1 MVADP
6 LLDATLYA
14 YTVRGGSYLVFVNLM
29 HAVERLERS
38 HQAGRSCRSIPK
50 HWRRTLAL
58 FTLYLGEV
66 FMFFAL
72 FFMRIATSTEI
83 AKRKV
88 QPTTPATMP
97 TMSAMLVSSPSLS
110 PCLPTLSL

>member
-14 YTVRGGSYLVFVNLM
+14 YTVRGGSYLVFGNLM
-29 HAVERLERS
+29 HAVERLEISSSRE
-38 HQAGRSCRSIPK
+38 IVPLNPK
-50 HWRRTLAL
+50 AL
-58 FTLYLGEV
+58 ETYPGTV
-66 FMFFAL
+66 HFMFFAL